1 MENKEKEIEK
11 LEYKLFI
18 LQMKD
23 RWDPSDF
30 RYEDELNRKIKEL
43 KENGDN

>member
-1 MENKEKEIEK
+1 MEKVKEEIEK

-23 RWDPSDF
+23 RWDLSDY
-30 RYEDELNRKIKEL
+30 RYEEELNQKIKEL
-43 KENGDN
+43 KEKNGD